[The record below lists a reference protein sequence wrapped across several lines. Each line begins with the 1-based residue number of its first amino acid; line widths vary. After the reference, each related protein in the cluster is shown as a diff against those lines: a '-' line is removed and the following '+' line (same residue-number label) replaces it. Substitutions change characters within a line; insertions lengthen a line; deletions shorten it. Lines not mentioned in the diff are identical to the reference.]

1 VTVSA
6 ALHCSVAALA
16 DKSHNVSL
24 WWLGHCPIQAA
35 QGRDKGEEKR
45 SKSSHA
51 AGSSDAG
58 DARYGAG
65 GSELHRH
72 GGDPDASASVTRS
85 ADSHATLPCR
95 RRSTGSGKTLLGLEE
110 ESVRAGRGGVLL
122 AIGAA
127 QEGRPRA
134 GGDFGGGGRKPIV
147 CAVMGDDVD
156 PGAGCAS
163 CRATAFLLRQLHA
176 DHLGIQNVKPAR
188 G

>member
-1 VTVSA
+1 MNGTTAATPVTVSA

-24 WWLGHCPIQAA
+24 WWLGRCPIQAA
-35 QGRDKGEEKR
+35 QGRDKGEER
-45 SKSSHA
+45 RGKSSHA

-58 DARYGAG
+58 DAR
-65 GSELHRH
+65 
-72 GGDPDASASVTRS
+72 ASVTRG

-95 RRSTGSGKTLLGLEE
+95 RPSTGSGKTPLGLEE

-147 CAVMGDDVD
+147 CAVMSDEVD

-188 G
+188 V

>member
-1 VTVSA
+1 MTVSA

-16 DKSHNVSL
+16 DKSHHVSL
-24 WWLGHCPIQAA
+24 FWLGRCPIQAA
-35 QGRDKGEEKR
+35 RGGDKGEEKR
-45 SKSSHA
+45 GKGSHA

-58 DARYGAG
+58 NAGYGAG

-72 GGDPDASASVTRS
+72 GGDPEAIASVTRG

-95 RRSTGSGKTLLGLEE
+95 RRGTGSGNTLRGVEE
-110 ESVRAGRGGVLL
+110 ESVRAGRGAVLL

-147 CAVMGDDVD
+147 CAVMGDEVD
-156 PGAGCAS
+156 PGAGCSS

-176 DHLGIQNVKPAR
+176 GNLGIQNVKPAR
-188 G
+188 E